1 MKQVKKIGIPFVSLL
16 VVLILFFALQRL
28 VEPKYDGRD
37 EMPLEGNFT
46 AEYYQE
52 TTDHDVIMVGDCEV
66 YENIDTMALWKDYG
80 ITSYIRG
87 NAQQLVWQSYY
98 MLEDTLKREKP
109 KVLIYNV
116 QSLEHGKP
124 ERESYN
130 RMTLDGMKWSRTKW
144 NAIQASMC
152 EGEHMVDYILPFLR
166 YHSRILSLN
175 SSDLK
180 YYWQPKKVTHNGYY
194 MRIDV
199 LPASESDVADTTWL
213 LGEQEEKTPDSPGE
227 DGEEDLWKMMEEED
241 AQDLGSGG
249 TEEETEDND
258 GMSAAGES
266 DDPDGVDTKQSDDAE
281 EIGGTD
287 DASENGDA
295 VDGEEDLWKM
305 MEEEEAVSEENSAE
319 TQQKSDSVGEDS
331 VDAQQGDDAE
341 NSENLDQQ
349 FDAYPMQYLDK
360 MRELCEAQG
369 IQLILMKA
377 PSLSPVWHAWENQQ
391 MEDYAAKYKL
401 PYINFYDLLEE
412 TDINYET
419 DTYDGGLH
427 LNRNGAGK
435 LAGYLGKVLT
445 EQYGV
450 PDRRQEDA
458 IAEVYQKKYQ
468 FYEEMIQAQQEELD
482 RYGEIRSY

>member
-1 MKQVKKIGIPFVSLL
+1 MSVL

-66 YENIDTMALWKDYG
+66 YENIDTMALWNDYG

-98 MLEDTLKREKP
+98 MLEDTLKQEKP
-109 KVLIYNV
+109 KVVIYNV
-116 QSLEHGKP
+116 QSLEHAQP

-130 RMTLDGMKWSRTKW
+130 RMTLEGMKWSQTKW
-144 NAIQASMC
+144 DAIRASMC
-152 EGEHMVDYILPFLR
+152 EGEHMVDYILPLLR

-180 YYWQPKKVTHNGYY
+180 YYWNPKKVTHNGYY

-199 LPASESDVADTTWL
+199 LPASESDVADTAWL
-213 LGEQEEKTPDSPGE
+213 LGDQKDGDVDSSAE
-227 DGEEDLWKMMEEED
+227 SGEEDLWEMMEEEE
-241 AQDLGSGG
+241 AQDLGFG
-249 TEEETEDND
+249 EVDE
-258 GMSAAGES
+258 AGET
-266 DDPDGVDTKQSDDAE
+266 DDGDDTDGADTGQSDDAG
-281 EIGGTD
+281 EIGDAD
-287 DASENGDA
+287 DASEEGA
-295 VDGEEDLWKM
+295 GDGEEDLWKM
-305 MEEEEAVSEENSAE
+305 MEEEEPVSEEDPVDASQEDDTETSAE
-319 TQQKSDSVGEDS
+319 I
-331 VDAQQGDDAE
+331 
-341 NSENLDQQ
+341 SENKDQQ
-349 FDAYPMQYLDK
+349 FGEYPMQYLDK
-360 MRELCEAQG
+360 MRELCKAQG

-377 PSLSPVWHAWENQQ
+377 PSLSPVWHDWEDQQ
-391 MEDYAAKYKL
+391 IKDYAAKYEL

-435 LAGYLGKVLT
+435 LAGYLGRVLT

-450 PDRRQEDA
+450 PDHRQDDA

-468 FYEEMIQAQQEELD
+468 FYQEMIQAQQEELD
-482 RYGEIRSY
+482 RYGEIRNY

>member
-1 MKQVKKIGIPFVSLL
+1 MKHVRKIGIPLVSIL
-16 VVLILFFALQRL
+16 VVLILFIVLQRL

-37 EMPLEGNFT
+37 DMPLEGNFT

-116 QSLEHGKP
+116 QSLEHAQP

-130 RMTLDGMKWSRTKW
+130 RMTLDGMKWSKTKW
-144 NAIQASMC
+144 DAIRASMC
-152 EGEHMVDYILPFLR
+152 EGEKMADYVLPILR

-180 YYWQPKKVTHNGYY
+180 YYLQPKKVAHNGYY

-199 LPASESDVADTTWL
+199 LPASESDVADTAWL
-213 LGEQEEKTPDSPGE
+213 LGESQDVKEGE
-227 DGEEDLWKMMEEED
+227 SAAGDGEEDLWKMMEEET
-241 AQDLGSGG
+241 AQDDDS
-249 TEEETEDND
+249 TEADGKEDTSENQNAESIND
-258 GMSAAGES
+258 
-266 DDPDGVDTKQSDDAE
+266 
-281 EIGGTD
+281 D
-287 DASENGDA
+287 DASD
-295 VDGEEDLWKM
+295 DDDDLWAM
-305 MEEEEAVSEENSAE
+305 MEEEEATEETEEASASAE
-319 TQQKSDSVGEDS
+319 PE
-331 VDAQQGDDAE
+331 GDDE
-341 NSENLDQQ
+341 NKEEVSKNSEKK
-349 FDAYPMQYLDK
+349 FAVYPMKYLDK
-360 MRELCEAQG
+360 MRELCEAEG

-377 PSLSPVWHAWENQQ
+377 PSLSPVWYDWENQQ
-391 MEDYAAKYKL
+391 IIDYAAKYQL

-435 LAGYLGKVLT
+435 LSQYLGKVLT
-445 EQYGV
+445 EQYGI
-450 PDRRQEDA
+450 PDHRNDA
-458 IAEVYQKKYQ
+458 DIAEVYQQKYQ

-482 RYGEIRSY
+482 RYGEIRNY